1 MRTQT
6 QVAGREVLVAA
17 FTRALRLRALRNV
30 WFIMNH
36 EKIVKQGKG

>member
-30 WFIMNH
+30 WFMTY
-36 EKIVKQGKG
+36 EKIVKRGKG